1 MNAREGNADNLVD
14 VVAVII
20 DATRRHIDRKHQWT
34 MKARIVRVAAKV
46 PAEKALT
53 GLVLNIIYNGPMV
66 PNLSIHPG
74 ILFRVSIP
82 LVQAEKALDDVA
94 AEQQPE
100 ITLTPDIL
108 KAMPEPCARVPL
120 SLLQELRGQEAGTE
134 YSRRALMRFWSEDRR
149 TGKASATDD

>member
-1 MNAREGNADNLVD
+1 MD

-20 DATRRHIDRKHQWT
+20 DATRKHIDRKHQWT
-34 MKARIVRVAAKV
+34 IKARIVRVVAQV

-53 GLVLNIIYNGPMV
+53 GLVLNITYNGPLV

-82 LVQAEKALDDVA
+82 LVDAEKALDEVG
-94 AEQQPE
+94 AEKLPE
-100 ITLTPDIL
+100 IALVPDIL

-134 YSRRALMRFWSEDRR
+134 FSRRALMRFWSEDRR
-149 TGKASATDD
+149 TGKAALPDD

>member
-1 MNAREGNADNLVD
+1 MVD

-20 DATRRHIDRKHQWT
+20 DAARRHVDRKQHWRI
-34 MKARIVRVAAKV
+34 KARIVRVVAQV

-53 GLVLNIIYNGPMV
+53 GLVLNIAYSGPLV
-66 PNLSIHPG
+66 PHLSIHPG

-82 LVQAEKALDDVA
+82 LADAEKALDGVA
-94 AEQQPE
+94 ENQAPE
-100 ITLTPDIL
+100 IALTPDIL

-134 YSRRALMRFWSEDRR
+134 FSRRALMRFWSEDRR
-149 TGKASATDD
+149 TGKAPASDD

>member
-1 MNAREGNADNLVD
+1 MVD

-20 DATRRHIDRKHQWT
+20 DATRKHVDRKQHWT
-34 MKARIVRVAAKV
+34 MKARIVRVVAKV

-53 GLVLNIIYNGPMV
+53 GLVLNISYTGPLV

-82 LVQAEKALDDVA
+82 LVEAEKALDEVA
-94 AEQQPE
+94 AEKQPE
-100 ITLTPDIL
+100 IALTPDIL

-134 YSRRALMRFWSEDRR
+134 FSRRALMRFWSEDRR
-149 TGKASATDD
+149 TGKTPATDD

>member
-1 MNAREGNADNLVD
+1 MSQSGSRSDAVD

-20 DATRRHIDRKHQWT
+20 DATRKHIERKHQWT
-34 MKARIVRVAAKV
+34 IKARVVRVVAQV

-53 GLVLNIIYNGPMV
+53 GLVLNITYNGPLV

-82 LVQAEKALDDVA
+82 LADAEKALDEV
-94 AEQQPE
+94 
-100 ITLTPDIL
+100 
-108 KAMPEPCARVPL
+108 AMPEPCARVPL

-134 YSRRALMRFWSEDRR
+134 FSRRAIMRFWSEDRR
-149 TGKASATDD
+149 TGKAALPDD